1 MVNFRMGPE
10 RAVVALA
17 MLWLA
22 LPATAFE
29 SLDDENLSGAVVSQP
44 DDVAFGKETAGED
57 ENGREQSDPSELLR
71 AGRVEPPHKVRGD
84 YINLTILRG

>member
-1 MVNFRMGPE
+1 MVNFRKGPE
-10 RAVVALA
+10 RAGFALA
-17 MLWLA
+17 LLWLA

-57 ENGREQSDPSELLR
+57 ENGREPGDASELIR
-71 AGRVEPPHKVRGD
+71 AGRVAPPQQFRGD
-84 YINLTILRG
+84 RINLTILRG